1 MMEKRNYEQ
10 NIEII
15 SEVTF
20 DEINKVIHKLKL
32 EKATG
37 LDTIQNEC
45 IKQADVRIV
54 IWKLISKCFE
64 TSLVPIWLKAIVSP
78 IPKGS
83 IPTT

>member
-37 LDTIQNEC
+37 LDNIQNEC
-45 IKQADVRIV
+45 IK
-54 IWKLISKCFE
+54 
-64 TSLVPIWLKAIVSP
+64 
-78 IPKGS
+78 
-83 IPTT
+83 